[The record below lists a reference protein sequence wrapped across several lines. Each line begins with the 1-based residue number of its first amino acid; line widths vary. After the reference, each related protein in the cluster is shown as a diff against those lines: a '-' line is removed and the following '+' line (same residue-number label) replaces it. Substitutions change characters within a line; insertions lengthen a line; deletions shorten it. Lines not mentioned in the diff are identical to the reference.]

1 MEKEELKKKM
11 IGVIGSYPN
20 SLIESIAEQC
30 AQVAVDFYKERE
42 QALNTSSVA
51 CSVCGWEKVKDKE
64 CDYCVR
70 QYALNWGL

>member
-1 MEKEELKKKM
+1 MNTDNNKAE
-11 IGVIGSYPN
+11 N
-20 SLIESIAEQC
+20 EQC
-30 AQVAVDFYKERE
+30 IIP
-42 QALNTSSVA
+42 SVV